1 MTSKLVPNNPSAVM
15 VIRDITPNITTLSV
29 PFSRFGLFRIG
40 GRGTIVR
47 LTSGNLSVFSPPAL
61 TPEVRAKLAE
71 KGDKVQ
77 YIIAP
82 DIEHHLFVSDWAR
95 AYPSA
100 RVIGVEG
107 LPEKR
112 AAAARDPK
120 SPSYGEQV
128 PFATVF
134 TEKLKGK
141 TRISEEFDRDFEYEY
156 VPEHMNKEL
165 VFCYKPDKTLIVAD
179 YLFNLPATEQYSK
192 TGEPADKGILTKLF
206 GTLTGTTGRALGQ
219 KRYLWYGAS
228 AANRKGF
235 GESAGRIAGWDFER
249 IVPCHGDVVEGDG
262 KEVFRK
268 VFGWHLEGL
277 RK

>member
-1 MTSKLVPNNPSAVM
+1 GS
-15 VIRDITPNITTLSV
+15 
-29 PFSRFGLFRIG
+29 
-40 GRGTIVR
+40 
-47 LTSGNLSVFSPPAL
+47 LSVFSPPAL

-95 AYPSA
+95 AYPTA

-192 TGEPADKGILTKLF
+192 TGEPADKGILTRLF

>member
-1 MTSKLVPNNPSAVM
+1 MTSKLVPSNPSAVM
-15 VIRDITPNITTLSV
+15 VIRDLTPNITTLSV
-29 PFSRFGLFRIG
+29 PFSRFGLFRVG

-47 LTSGNLSVFSPPAL
+47 LTSGALSVFSPTAL

-71 KGDKVQ
+71 KGNNVQ

-82 DIEHHLFVSDWAR
+82 DIEHHIFVSEWSR
-95 AYPSA
+95 AFPSA

-112 AAAARDPK
+112 AEAAKDPK

-134 TEKLKGK
+134 TQKEKGQV
-141 TRISEEFDRDFEYEY
+141 RISEEFDRDFEYEY

-165 VFCYKPDKTLIVAD
+165 VFLYKPEKTLIVAD
-179 YLFNLPATEQYSK
+179 YLFNLPATEQYSRS
-192 TGEPADKGILTKLF
+192 GEAANKGILTKLF
-206 GTLTGTTGRALGQ
+206 GALMSTKGAATGQ
-219 KRYLWYGAS
+219 KRYLWYAAS
-228 AANRKGF
+228 AADRKGF
-235 GESAGRIAGWDFER
+235 GESAKRIGTWDFER
-249 IVPCHGDVVEGDG
+249 IVPCHGDVVEGNG

-268 VFGWHLEGL
+268 LFGWHL
-277 RK
+277 